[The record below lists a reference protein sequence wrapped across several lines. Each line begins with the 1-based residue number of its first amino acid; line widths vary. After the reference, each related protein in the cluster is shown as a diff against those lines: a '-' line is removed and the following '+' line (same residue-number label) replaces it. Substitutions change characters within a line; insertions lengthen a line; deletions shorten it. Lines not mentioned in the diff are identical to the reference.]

1 MEIREV
7 MIKNVATVGAGA
19 LVPEASKIMSE
30 REIGSI
36 VVVEE
41 GKPIGIAT
49 ERDFLKRVL
58 AKDKDPRTVKIGEV
72 MSSPVITISPKSSVA
87 DAIALMRKKNVR
99 RLVVVEGEKVVG
111 IVTSKDFMEY
121 FSYFYDRVW

>member
-58 AKDKDPRTVKIGEV
+58 AKDKDPRAVKIGEV

-99 RLVVVEGEKVVG
+99 RLVVVEEEEVVG

>member
-72 MSSPVITISPKSSVA
+72 MSSPVITISPQSSVA

-99 RLVVVEGEKVVG
+99 RLVVVEEEKVIG

-121 FSYFYDRVW
+121 FAYFYDRVW